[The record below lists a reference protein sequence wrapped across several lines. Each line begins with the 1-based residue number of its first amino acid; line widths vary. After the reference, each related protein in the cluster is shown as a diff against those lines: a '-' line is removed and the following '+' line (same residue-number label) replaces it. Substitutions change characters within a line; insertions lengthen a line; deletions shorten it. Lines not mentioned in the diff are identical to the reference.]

1 MTPMVFDTGTGDAI
15 DEQRVRDGDVVL
27 FFNFRAD
34 RARQLSI
41 AFLNEDFDGF
51 DRGNWPQVEYY
62 TMTEYDETYGCPV
75 VFPPEELTNTLGEV
89 VARAGLTQLR
99 IAETEKY
106 PHVSFFFNGGV
117 EVENPGEDRQML
129 QSPQDVAT
137 YDEKPEM
144 SAEGVTQTI
153 LDRIENYDMA
163 IINYAN
169 PDMVGHTGD
178 VPAAIKAVECVD
190 DCVRRVV
197 EKVLSLGGKLL
208 ITADHGNCEV
218 MINPDG
224 SPQTAHTTNLVHLI
238 YVGDD
243 ADAVTLRSGKLADI
257 APTILGLLGLEQ
269 PEEMT
274 GESLLAAK

>member
-1 MTPMVFDTGTGDAI
+1 M
-15 DEQRVRDGDVVL
+15 
-27 FFNFRAD
+27 
-34 RARQLSI
+34 
-41 AFLNEDFDGF
+41 
-51 DRGNWPQVEYY
+51 
-62 TMTEYDETYGCPV
+62 
-75 VFPPEELTNTLGEV
+75 
-89 VARAGLTQLR
+89 TQLR

-117 EVENPGEDRQML
+117 EVSNPGEDRQML

-144 SAEGVTQTI
+144 SAEGVTRTI

-169 PDMVGHTGD
+169 PDMVGHTGN

-208 ITADHGNCEV
+208 ITADHGNCEE
-218 MINPDG
+218 MINADG
-224 SPQTAHTTNLVHLI
+224 SPQTAHTTNLVPLI
-238 YVGDD
+238 YVGEDGDD
-243 ADAVTLRSGKLADI
+243 VNLSSGKLADI
-257 APTILGLLGLEQ
+257 APTMLALLGVAQ

-274 GESLLAAK
+274 GHSLLSAKQSGS